1 MTMAIRPAATVVVLR
16 DGEAGPEV
24 LLVARTSKAGFAR
37 GAWVFP
43 GGVVDNHELAG
54 RDQRDAAQLAAVREC
69 REEAGLNLVA
79 EDLLPVSHWL
89 TPEQSPKR
97 FATWF
102 FLYHSMADE
111 AVLVDGG
118 EIVDYR
124 WAEPRVLLD
133 EHRQGQL
140 KLLPPT
146 YVTLLELCRHQSVG
160 ETVAAYRRRGL
171 RYFQPRFAMHGKR
184 MCFLYQED
192 AGYDSLDP
200 EVAGPRHRG
209 YMDDSGCH
217 YECNIGLLIDSNS
230 SV

>member
-1 MTMAIRPAATVVVLR
+1 MAIRPAATVVVLR
-16 DGEAGPEV
+16 DGAAGPEV
-24 LLVARTSKAGFAR
+24 LLVARNGKAGFAR

-43 GGVVDNHELAG
+43 GGVVDGHELAG
-54 RDQRDAAQLAAVREC
+54 RNQRDAAQLAAVREC
-69 REEAGLNLVA
+69 REEAGLNLVV

-102 FLYHSMADE
+102 FLYHSQVDE
-111 AVLVDGG
+111 AVLIDGG

-124 WAEPRVLLD
+124 WAEPCVLLA

-146 YVTLLELCRHQSVG
+146 YVTLTELCRHQSVV
-160 ETVAAYRRRGL
+160 ETMAAYQRRGV
-171 RYFQPRFAMHGKR
+171 RYFQPRFAMHGDR
-184 MCFLYQED
+184 MCFLYQQD

-200 EVAGPRHRG
+200 EAPGPRHRG

-217 YECNIGLLIDSNS
+217 YQCDIDA
-230 SV
+230 